1 MIYAITALF
10 VFQLLGEILVQLV
23 SIPLP
28 GPLAGMLLHT
38 LALLLRGAVPTALE
52 QTSSHILQHLM
63 LLFIPAVTGVMLYFE
78 HVAQEWQPFLLATL
92 GGTVL
97 TLIVT
102 GVVLN
107 YLLRKEEQE

>member
-10 VFQLLGEILVQLV
+10 VFQLLGEVLVQILG
-23 SIPLP
+23 IPLP
-28 GPLAGMLLHT
+28 GPLAGMLLLT
-38 LALLLRGAVPTALE
+38 VALLIRGHVPDALE
-52 QTSSHILQHLM
+52 NTANNILQNLM
-63 LLFIPAVTGVMLYFE
+63 LLFIPAVTGVMMYFE
-78 HVAQEWQPFLLATL
+78 RVANEWRPFLLATL

-107 YLLRKEEQE
+107 YLLNKEEQK